1 MSNQLSHRTREQEP
15 PSRALERPGSRL
27 LRSAREALNTR
38 SSDGSIGQTLAH
50 GLGWFSIG
58 LGLAEVSAPSSVAK
72 LIGVRDDADNQ
83 ALLRVCGLREI
94 SSGLGILSSSQPASL
109 LWGRVGGDLMDLFLL
124 GTAAASP
131 DTQKGRLAG
140 GALAVVGVTALDVL
154 GAALQDGSA
163 HEAWRSRKLSAGA
176 YFDGRRPPTR
186 GQELPAGAFQ
196 VKKSITV
203 RRTPDQVYRF
213 WRDFS
218 NLPKFMHHLESVQV
232 LDGKVS
238 HWRVRAPAG
247 MSVEWD
253 AEIAEERPNEMIA
266 WRSLQGADVCNA
278 GLVRFKSAP
287 GGRGTEVTVELYY
300 QPPAGKIGR
309 LVAKLFGE
317 EPAQQVKHD
326 LFMFKQVMETGEVVH
341 SDASI
346 HRGPHPARPAH
357 QPMLRE
363 GGLS

>member
-1 MSNQLSHRTREQEP
+1 MSNQVSHRTRAQEP
-15 PSRALERPGSRL
+15 QSRALERQGSQL
-27 LRSAREALNTR
+27 LRSAREALHTR

-94 SSGLGILSSSQPASL
+94 SNGVGILSSSQPASL

-124 GTAAASP
+124 GAAATAP

-163 HEAWRSRKLSAGA
+163 HEGLRSRKLSAGA
-176 YFDGRRPPTR
+176 FDGQPRTR

-196 VKKSITV
+196 VRKSITV
-203 RRTPDQVYRF
+203 RRAPDQVYRF

-232 LDGKVS
+232 MDGKVS

-266 WRSLQGADVCNA
+266 WRSLPGADVRNA

-346 HRGPHPARPAH
+346 HRGPHPARPAQ